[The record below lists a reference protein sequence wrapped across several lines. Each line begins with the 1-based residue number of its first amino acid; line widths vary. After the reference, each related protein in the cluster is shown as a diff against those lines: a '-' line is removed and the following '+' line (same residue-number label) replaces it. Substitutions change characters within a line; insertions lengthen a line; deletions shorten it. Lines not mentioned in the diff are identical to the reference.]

1 MTAAAV
7 HPWWEWD
14 GLLQTWRELDVPEG
28 WRAEITEDGIT
39 MTPPPANLHNSI
51 ANSVHRALN
60 LGLSDEFGVY
70 QTLGVAI
77 PVVSCLYIPDVCV
90 MRVEDLHEGTEVTGD
105 KVLLAVEITSK
116 RHAQHDRKAKTW
128 HYAHAPVPLYLL
140 IDRYDED
147 GPAVT
152 LCSDPRDGHYQRK
165 TRVPFG
171 DAIELPEPIGLTLG
185 TADFPRT

>member
-39 MTPPPANLHNSI
+39 MTPPPSISHNDI
-51 ANSVHRALN
+51 ASLVDRALVRGLPDN
-60 LGLSDEFGVY
+60 LRVF

-77 PVVSCLYIPDVCV
+77 PAVNRLYIPDVCV
-90 MRVEDLHEGTEVTGD
+90 VRGNDLHKGTELTAEQ
-105 KVLLAVEITSK
+105 VLLAVEVTSK
-116 RHAQHDRKAKTW
+116 RNAEHDRKKKTW
-128 HYAHAPVPLYLL
+128 HYAHGPVPLYLL
-140 IDRYDED
+140 IDRYDAD

-152 LCSDPRDGHYQRK
+152 LFSHPVDGHYQRQ

-171 DAIELPEPIGLTLG
+171 DSIELPDPVALTVE
-185 TADFPRT
+185 TSDFPKQ